1 MCKVT
6 NSFCTFVAISK
17 NMIEIITKYFP
28 ELSKNQVG
36 QFKKLQSLYEDW
48 NQKINVI
55 SRKDIDNLYEHH
67 VLHSLAIA
75 KAIRFKAGT
84 TILDFG
90 CGGGFPGIPLAIMF
104 PECHFRMIDGTGKKI
119 KVVNAV
125 AEACGLKNVDAQH
138 LRGEDEKGKYDFIV
152 SRAVMPLPD
161 MMKIVRKNI
170 SNKHQNALPNGVF
183 CLKGGDLTEE
193 LKPYANVVEE
203 IPLDTFFDEDWFKEE
218 KKLIYLPL

>member
-1 MCKVT
+1 
-6 NSFCTFVAISK
+6 
-17 NMIEIITKYFP
+17 MIEIITKYFP

-183 CLKGGDLTEE
+183 CLKGGNLTEE